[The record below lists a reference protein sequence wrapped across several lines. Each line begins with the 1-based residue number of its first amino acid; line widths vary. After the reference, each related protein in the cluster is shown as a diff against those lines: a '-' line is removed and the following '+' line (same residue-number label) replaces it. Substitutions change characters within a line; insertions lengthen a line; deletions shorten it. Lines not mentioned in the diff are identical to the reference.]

1 MNQRQC
7 VLHRLRCR
15 ALVFWYRRVPYRVR
29 QLARSMQPPS
39 ARARAAR
46 TAGPP
51 ADELLRAYLRDHYG
65 VTLSAD
71 IHDMEG
77 LLAAVA
83 DLIVGDDDGR

>member
-1 MNQRQC
+1 MNRRQR

-15 ALVFWYRRVPYRVR
+15 ALMFWYRRVPYRVR

-39 ARARAAR
+39 ARARAR

-51 ADELLRAYLRDHYG
+51 GDELLRAYLRDHYG

-77 LLAAVA
+77 LLAAAA
-83 DLIVGDDDGR
+83 DLIAEDDEGRS